1 MAILGD
7 FEEFEGPVPEPP
19 YPYHHR
25 NISLSMRTPRRVV
38 GNFKGRGELKPKQNH
53 QSEGYRDNF

>member
-19 YPYHHR
+19 YPYHHE
-25 NISLSMRTPRRVV
+25 NIASITFITLGITRVPASIMTRPRVR
-38 GNFKGRGELKPKQNH
+38 KRG
-53 QSEGYRDNF
+53 